1 MSGQTQHRVLI
12 YAHHAPPQPSACAT
26 RTLSLAR
33 YLRARGV
40 DVSFLTS
47 KPGPTHHDGF
57 VIKRCSGRAGLMR
70 ALVAH
75 KRCSIFVTSP
85 PATPTAEVALLAR
98 ALGYHVVADIRDPFV
113 SEALGN
119 GDIAPGVK
127 TRIKLWLERSLFW
140 AAHQVSYVS
149 DALRSQMDNSFGAL
163 NGPQI
168 LAPNGVDRDV
178 FYLAQ
183 NGRART
189 REELGLGSGAVFVYA
204 GILGGKSLDHALDAL
219 APALRHGARL
229 LMIAVEDAFSRPIM
243 TALQEQARKLG
254 VEDRVIWRNNLT
266 PAEVAQHLNACDVGV
281 NPLPFQRSYCLPV
294 KTFEFLACGV
304 YPLNIVGENS
314 AVLSLFDDDDLACSC
329 LSWQAC
335 SDHALALVK
344 DIQTVRNGA
353 EKRAEFAQQFDR
365 DVANAAL
372 SAALL
377 KGGET

>member
-178 FYLAQ
+178 FYLAHY
-183 NGRART
+183 GRART
-189 REELGLGSGAVFVYA
+189 REEW
-204 GILGGKSLDHALDAL
+204 
-219 APALRHGARL
+219 ALRHGARL